1 MLIAWHNAR
10 RQHLKVCPQ
19 EVTGLKKDSN
29 YHSVETYPIFV
40 KVRTSERTPPT
51 SLALLLTCLLQ
62 TPQRGFLVSLWISK
76 PTPACLCPCYT
87 VLNMFLKH
95 HLNLPKWS
103 SSILVPD
110 NMVLKP
116 GENQLKNKTGKELT
130 KRQHTFL
137 LE

>member
-29 YHSVETYPIFV
+29 YHSVESYPIFV

-62 TPQRGFLVSLWISK
+62 TLQRGVLSFPLDLQTHSCLPVSLLHG
-76 PTPACLCPCYT
+76 P
-87 VLNMFLKH
+87 
-95 HLNLPKWS
+95 
-103 SSILVPD
+103 
-110 NMVLKP
+110 
-116 GENQLKNKTGKELT
+116 
-130 KRQHTFL
+130 
-137 LE
+137 